1 MSRRHFTFT
10 CEGSL
15 LAGTLDEG
23 EAATGLMIVSGGQEL
38 RAGAWSGQAQL
49 AARTARAGYP
59 VLRFDRRG
67 VGDSGGPNGDFR
79 SSAPDIAAALAAF
92 RTHCPQ
98 LSQVV
103 GMGNC
108 DAASALMLAGGA
120 GCDALILSNP
130 WTIEDDAAAPP
141 PQALRQHYRHRL
153 ADPAAL
159 RRLLTGQ
166 VSPRKLFASLI
177 GAISPAPPRTGLAA
191 DMAAGIAGFQGETVF
206 LLAERDRTAQA
217 FIANWESRETPLHSC
232 TGASHSF
239 VEPQAQQWLID
250 QVLAKMAGI
259 SERRADRDGLPATD
273 IRHAGPR
280 LLYG

>member
-1 MSRRHFTFT
+1 MSRQHLTFT

-23 EAATGLMIVSGGQEL
+23 EAATGLLIVSGGNEL
-38 RAGAWSGQAQL
+38 RAGAWSGQARL
-49 AARTARAGYP
+49 AARIARAGYP

-67 VGDSGGPNGDFR
+67 VGDSSGPNGEFR
-79 SSAPDIAAALAAF
+79 SSTPDIAAALEVF
-92 RTHCPQ
+92 RSHCPQ

-120 GCDALILSNP
+120 GCDGLILSNP
-130 WTIEDDAAAPP
+130 WTIEDAAAAPP

-166 VSPRKLFASLI
+166 VSPRRLFASLI
-177 GAISPAPPRTGLAA
+177 KAISPDPPPTGLVA
-191 DMAAGIAGFQGETVF
+191 DMAAGFAGFQGETVF
-206 LLAERDRTAQA
+206 LLAEQDRTAQIFLA
-217 FIANWESRETPLHSC
+217 SWESRETPLNSC

-239 VEPQAQQWLID
+239 VEPQAQRWLTD
-250 QVLAKMAGI
+250 QVLAMMAKI
-259 SERRADRDGLPATD
+259 SERKSGPDSLPATD
-273 IRHAGPR
+273 IGHAGPR
-280 LLYG
+280 LLRG

>member
-1 MSRRHFTFT
+1 M
-10 CEGSL
+10 
-15 LAGTLDEG
+15 AATLDEG
-23 EAATGLMIVSGGQEL
+23 DAATGLLIVSGGNEL
-38 RAGAWSGQAQL
+38 RAGAWAGQAQL
-49 AARTARAGYP
+49 AARIARAGYP

-153 ADPAAL
+153 ADSAAL

-177 GAISPAPPRTGLAA
+177 GAISPAPPPTGLVAE
-191 DMAAGIAGFQGETVF
+191 MAAGFAGFQGETVF

-217 FIANWESRETPLHSC
+217 FLANWDSRDTRFHTC

-239 VEPQAQQWLID
+239 AEPQAQQWLMD

-259 SERRADRDGLPATD
+259 SECQFDPDGLPATD
-273 IRHAGPR
+273 VRHAGPR
-280 LLYG
+280 LLHG